1 MQKSAYVRIL
11 KYSRGFS
18 KLSNVP
24 SDCIH
29 VLNFESWSIE
39 HWSSLLQKNCSL
51 PSQWFTGYRK
61 LVVCDGHVDAGEE
74 GAGGGDHQEGHRED
88 LQGAGGEEKV
98 RWVLVMSVRQTSRC
112 RTSSSQGESA
122 PSTPSPA
129 LPRMTPPWTPPPWT
143 TPPWSW
149 KRSSWKA
156 SSRNASVL
164 KLSGQGVAALKV
176 RALLRG
182 FL

>member
-11 KYSRGFS
+11 EYSRGF
-18 KLSNVP
+18 KKVSNVP
-24 SDCIH
+24 SDCIYM
-29 VLNFESWSIE
+29 LNLESWSTE
-39 HWSSLLQKNCSL
+39 HWSILLQKNCSL

-61 LVVCDGHVDAGEE
+61 LVVCEVSDGHVDAIEE

-112 RTSSSQGESA
+112 PTSSSQGESA

-129 LPRMTPPWTPPPWT
+129 PPRITPPWTP
-143 TPPWSW
+143 PPWSW

-164 KLSGQGVAALKV
+164 KLSRQGVAALKV
-176 RALLRG
+176 KALLRG